1 MEKTFDKTANTI
13 NTYHADVNWRGF
25 GTIPKVPL
33 IDNRLTDTAKTIYSY
48 FCAYGGDKKIAFP
61 SRDRILREL
70 NMSKTKFFFGSRPTP
85 DLWSYIQID
94 L

>member
-1 MEKTFDKTANTI
+1 MDKNFEKNTAA
-13 NTYHADVNWRGF
+13 TYHVDVNWRGF

-70 NMSKTKFFFGSRPTP
+70 KAIKKSPSLPEIE
-85 DLWSYIQID
+85 S
-94 L
+94 